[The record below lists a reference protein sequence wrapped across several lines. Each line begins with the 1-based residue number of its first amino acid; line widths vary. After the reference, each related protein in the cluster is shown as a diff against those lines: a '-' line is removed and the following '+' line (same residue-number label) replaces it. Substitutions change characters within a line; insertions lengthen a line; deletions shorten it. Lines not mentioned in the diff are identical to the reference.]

1 MVSAASWLR
10 TSLNI
15 FDPFPSFPILRNS
28 GSEGNPHGGTSRATA
43 ADDAWPSPWSPRVEV
58 GFPSYVPYVP
68 SSWLDWIKP
77 WWSQFLDVLGMVI
90 TCHSIG
96 ISMGPDV
103 WNPMVSRTPEA
114 RATGQSVCLGNI
126 KNMRILAQK
135 EGTTMRAECWRL
147 FLVFR
152 LADVLVGWA
161 NNHVHHSE
169 LVGRKAGGSSQLH
182 QRGLPGYLD
191 PGILATEWSL
201 FRAKQYG
208 FQQKELEELDVYIR
222 KAPMGSNHFM
232 EFCMIW
238 AFPLDAW
245 CYTWIQMF
253 QMILF
258 LWS

>member
-1 MVSAASWLR
+1 MAKDTGSPGNWSIRVPRKYQEHAHLGPKGGQYDDVGR
-10 TSLNI
+10 MLKI
-15 FDPFPSFPILRNS
+15 FL
-28 GSEGNPHGGTSRATA
+28 T
-43 ADDAWPSPWSPRVEV
+43 
-58 GFPSYVPYVP
+58 
-68 SSWLDWIKP
+68 
-77 WWSQFLDVLGMVI
+77 
-90 TCHSIG
+90 
-96 ISMGPDV
+96 
-103 WNPMVSRTPEA
+103 
-114 RATGQSVCLGNI
+114 
-126 KNMRILAQK
+126 
-135 EGTTMRAECWRL
+135 
-147 FLVFR
+147 VFR

-161 NNHVHHSE
+161 NYHVHHSE
-169 LVGRKAGGSSQLH
+169 VVGRKAGGSSKLH
-182 QRGLPGYLD
+182 QRGLPSYLD

-208 FQQKELEELDVYIR
+208 FQQKELEGLEVYIR